1 MTPTRFVVN
10 TLCALMRESQ
20 HPGALLIEKTLIV
33 YGSPI
38 GKTRRRDLKVF
49 HEPAKELALS
59 QQWIS
64 RGPLKP
70 LQGLQ

>member
-1 MTPTRFVVN
+1 MTLTRFVVGI
-10 TLCALMRESQ
+10 LCALMRESQ
-20 HPGALLIEKTLIV
+20 HLGALLAAKTLIL
-33 YGSPI
+33 YDSPI

-49 HEPAKELALS
+49 HEPAKELRLS

-70 LQGLQ
+70 HQGLQ